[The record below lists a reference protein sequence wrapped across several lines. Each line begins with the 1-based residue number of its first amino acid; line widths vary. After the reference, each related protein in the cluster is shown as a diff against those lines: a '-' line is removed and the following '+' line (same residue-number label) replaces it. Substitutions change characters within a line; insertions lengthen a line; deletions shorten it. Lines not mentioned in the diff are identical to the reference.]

1 MVVKNLHRQMKTI
14 VMKIC
19 FENNRK
25 KDLVNNK
32 NSKKKKKSKYEGII
46 VFKITNYFFN
56 FNEILYNL

>member
-32 NSKKKKKSKYEGII
+32 NSKKKKTKYEGII
-46 VFKITNYFFN
+46 IFKIIN
-56 FNEILYNL
+56 

>member
-32 NSKKKKKSKYEGII
+32 NSKKKKKQNTKVRRYHNIQ
-46 VFKITNYFFN
+46 NNQLFF
-56 FNEILYNL
+56 

>member
-32 NSKKKKKSKYEGII
+32 NSKKKKI
-46 VFKITNYFFN
+46 KIRRYHSIQNNQLFF
-56 FNEILYNL
+56 

>member
-32 NSKKKKKSKYEGII
+32 NSKKKKN
-46 VFKITNYFFN
+46 KIRRYHNIQNNQLFF
-56 FNEILYNL
+56 

>member
-46 VFKITNYFFN
+46 IFKIINYF
-56 FNEILYNL
+56 